1 MKAIVA
7 IEDIIKQEEK
17 RVSTAKKQLAA
28 YETGEL
34 KMSYL
39 EKTSTEN
46 TLEESTASLEKH
58 KEALAILMQ
67 QDLQELEEKEKL
79 EESIKRKNYYKNQR
93 VRIKRD
99 KIHSSDIKL
108 EAFHILD
115 ELSQNT
121 QLEDSAIYDIAE
133 ISFKLNLT
141 MHEELNKDLKE
152 ISDEFESLV
161 SKIKEENIQD
171 LQLLNVRI
179 PIIILHFKVLYESIV
194 QTIEDK
200 ELEPFS
206 GFPKY
211 EDWWIDELWKSHQ
224 AYFALYKWRKIISQL
239 CITTEQKISW
249 DILFSSWLFAKKI
262 INGKGAQCFEYNY
275 AFDKLLFKYAQL
287 DEELD
292 VTNLETMEEIIK
304 KITSSEDFNTV
315 TKDHKIVTKYLAYK
329 KKIMENSSS

>member
-7 IEDIIKQEEK
+7 LENIIKHEEK

-28 YETGEL
+28 CEAGEL
-34 KMSYL
+34 KLSFL

-58 KEALAILMQ
+58 KEELAILMQ
-67 QDLQELEEKEKL
+67 QDLKELEEKEKL

-93 VRIKRD
+93 VRIKRN
-99 KIHSSDIKL
+99 KVHSSDIKL
-108 EAFHILD
+108 EALHILD
-115 ELSQNT
+115 ELSQST
-121 QLEDSAIYDIAE
+121 QLEDSTIYDIAQ

-141 MHEELNKDLKE
+141 MHEDLNKDLKE

-161 SKIKEENIQD
+161 SKIKEEDIQD
-171 LQLLNVRI
+171 LQLLNIRI
-179 PIIILHFKVLYESIV
+179 PIIILHFKILYESIL

-200 ELEPFS
+200 ELAPFS

-224 AYFALYKWRKIISQL
+224 AYFALYKWKNIISGL

-249 DILFSSWLFAKKI
+249 NLLFNSWIFAKKI
-262 INGKGAQCFEYNY
+262 INSKGAQCFEYGF
-275 AFDKLLFKYAQL
+275 AFDKLLFKYAQV

-292 VTNLETMEEIIK
+292 LTNLETMEKIIK
-304 KITSSEDFNTV
+304 KITINEDFTTV
-315 TKDHKIVTKYLAYK
+315 GQDHKIVTAYLNYK